1 MTKYELT
8 DRHIQQ
14 LFRRAK
20 SFDELRAENNSKADQ
35 RRYQNTYNGLAMAIS
50 LLDLDDQYDDFLES
64 AQ

>member
-1 MTKYELT
+1 MTKYKVT
-8 DRHIQQ
+8 DLQIDQ

-20 SFDELRAENNSKADQ
+20 ALGDLLAGNNSKAEQ
-35 RRYQNTYNGLAMAIS
+35 SRYQNTYNGLAMAIS

>member
-20 SFDELRAENNSKADQ
+20 SFDELLGENNSKADQ
-35 RRYQNTYNGLAMAIS
+35 GRYQNTYNGLAMAIS